1 MPDKWKLLRL
11 RMSQFVSFCLD
22 LKDHRI
28 RNRQIRHKF
37 IPFPLNKETEHYG
50 QPINLKTQMKWKI
63 FNKNILSNLTEEQVE
78 NLNRLKTLKK
88 LN

>member
-1 MPDKWKLLRL
+1 
-11 RMSQFVSFCLD
+11 
-22 LKDHRI
+22 
-28 RNRQIRHKF
+28 
-37 IPFPLNKETEHYG
+37 
-50 QPINLKTQMKWKI
+50 MKWKI